1 MHTGW
6 VDVCMS
12 IVSLVSI
19 HFLLSSLFSLLFSQT
34 NQFFTHNY
42 LLLLFHFINFLQ
54 PNITEHWDASTA
66 LHFFFFF
73 LKQIW
78 TLFHYKHCSGELY
91 HCVLEHE
98 SSLSCVI
105 TIAVTMEAY
114 LDLTSHHS
122 MSVWIAHA
130 MTQRHFQV
138 LHLVW
143 RLLRSTHALTRII
156 HSEGGGWMWVTCGI
170 GILILME

>member
-73 LKQIW
+73 KANLDLISLQALLRRAISLCPW
-78 TLFHYKHCSGELY
+78 TWILFVLCHY
-91 HCVLEHE
+91 HCCNNG
-98 SSLSCVI
+98 SISW
-105 TIAVTMEAY
+105 
-114 LDLTSHHS
+114 HS